1 VRLVFP
7 DLSFATTAQVSFE
20 NQAEWE
26 LVRNFMSG
34 AGVKEIWTAG
44 RLCDSEASDVV
55 FIIVLSPWRL
65 LYPETRHFRLCVEGS
80 ERFLLKKQFI

>member
-1 VRLVFP
+1 
-7 DLSFATTAQVSFE
+7 VSFE

-55 FIIVLSPWRL
+55 FIIVLSPWRGCSQKPAIL
-65 LYPETRHFRLCVEGS
+65 DCVWRVVKGS
-80 ERFLLKKQFI
+80 C

>member
-1 VRLVFP
+1 MRLVFP
-7 DLSFATTAQVSFE
+7 DLSFVTNAQVSFE

-55 FIIVLSPWRL
+55 FIIILLPWR
-65 LYPETRHFRLCVEGS
+65 C
-80 ERFLLKKQFI
+80 

>member
-1 VRLVFP
+1 VSLVFP
-7 DLSFATTAQVSFE
+7 DLSFATIAQVSFE

-55 FIIVLSPWRL
+55 FTIVLSPVLVVLKNRKKFNFLKSRL
-65 LYPETRHFRLCVEGS
+65 KSRLN
-80 ERFLLKKQFI
+80 KH

>member
-7 DLSFATTAQVSFE
+7 DLSFATNAQVSFE

-55 FIIVLSPWRL
+55 LKAILSPDR
-65 LYPETRHFRLCVEGS
+65 TA
-80 ERFLLKKQFI
+80 

>member
-1 VRLVFP
+1 
-7 DLSFATTAQVSFE
+7 VSFE

-44 RLCDSEASDVV
+44 RLCDSEASNVV
-55 FIIVLSPWRL
+55 FFYSSFTMEMLTIDRV
-65 LYPETRHFRLCVEGS
+65 
-80 ERFLLKKQFI
+80 

>member
-1 VRLVFP
+1 VSLVFP
-7 DLSFATTAQVSFE
+7 GLSFATNVQVSFE

-55 FIIVLSPWRL
+55 FITVLFTMRVVAR
-65 LYPETRHFRLCVEGS
+65 YPPFSTVCKG
-80 ERFLLKKQFI
+80 